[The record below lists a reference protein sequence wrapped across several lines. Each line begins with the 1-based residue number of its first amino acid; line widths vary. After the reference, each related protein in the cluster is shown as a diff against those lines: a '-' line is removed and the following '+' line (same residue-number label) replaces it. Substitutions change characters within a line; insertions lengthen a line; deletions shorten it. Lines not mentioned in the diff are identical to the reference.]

1 MNKVNVILRNKIK
14 GYMPFF
20 LYLVVKCLDMKSI
33 SKFLWKHARAITFL
47 IVMAITITLWTIIVD
62 LILSQIE

>member
-20 LYLVVKCLDMKSI
+20 LYLVVKCLDMKLI
-33 SKFLWKHARAITFL
+33 SKFLWKHAKPITYI
-47 IVMAITITLWTIIVD
+47 IVMSITIIIWTTLLD
-62 LILSQIE
+62 YILSQIK